1 MMIINEREQKK
12 GVEGGLVRNERKDC
26 CGERRKSRTDGHI
39 RQSLLKCIG
48 GTKEKMK
55 RGRGRGRVN

>member
-12 GVEGGLVRNERKDC
+12 GVDCGLVRKERNDC
-26 CGERRKSRTDGHI
+26 CVARRKSRTDGHI

-48 GTKEKMK
+48 GKKEKMM
-55 RGRGRGRVN
+55 RGRGRVK